1 MGIIRGGLL
10 FFAGILFLIS
20 LLVGNIL
27 LTMILSLSY
36 ENVKIEFADVV
47 KKNVDVNFNQN
58 FLKMQTDCQ
67 NRSEY
72 ILNLNVYD
80 QSSISVPCSV
90 VSQGQD
96 SVINYVVEDI
106 LNESYYKKY
115 DCKLFDCPSEKNA
128 PFVYVSEHSKNYW
141 KNWFYYSLLASLIL
155 IILIFLLIENKR
167 GIFID
172 VGGLIIF
179 SSLPLLFLNWI
190 VSNFNF
196 ADILFSKAKIVF
208 WMVFIIGLI
217 LVSIGIALKFWNFWE
232 GDADVTK
239 KEVKEVVKE
248 EVSKQTKKK

>member
-115 DCKLFDCPSEKNA
+115 DCKLFDCPSEKSA
-128 PFVYVSEHSKNYW
+128 PFVYVSEHAKDYW
-141 KNWFYYSLLASLIL
+141 KNWLYYSLFASLIL
-155 IILIFLLIENKR
+155 IILIFLLIENK
-167 GIFID
+167 GGMFID

-217 LVSIGIALKFWNFWE
+217 LVSVGIALKFWNFWE
-232 GDADVTK
+232 RDADISK
-239 KEVKEVVKE
+239 KEIKDSKENIK
-248 EVSKQTKKK
+248 SKKK